1 MTETTSHQA
10 IYRRWR
16 AQTFGQIVG
25 QEAVVETLRNAVRTG
40 RVSHAVLFVG
50 PRGTGKTSLARILAK
65 ALNCTNLQDGDPCDA
80 CPSCVAIREGRA
92 MDLLEI
98 DAASN
103 RGIDAIRELRERIN
117 YAPTDL
123 RRKVYILDEAHQIT
137 RDAWNALLKSL
148 EEPPEFVVFMFAST
162 HPQDFP
168 PAILS
173 RLQRFDVRRLTTD
186 EIEGKLRRIL
196 EADGRVAEPSAVR
209 LIARL
214 AAGGMRDAE
223 SMLDQLLSSADGT
236 LDAHRVRDLL
246 GLADTETIDSF
257 VEALV
262 TGDLVAGVRIL
273 DALEDRGRD
282 LRAFLDQVIEV
293 VRGAIVGAADVASVG
308 TPPGATRRGAT
319 ELIPVARRLAAIDP
333 NRAGVG
339 GLRLQLEIALFPQPA
354 AGASVPAEG
363 RPPAPVTAVRSS
375 EEPGSPES
383 AMSPGGRA
391 RPRARADSPASD
403 VPPAAPDAPPAA
415 PAASS
420 TGPAAAERPPA
431 KTVSP
436 PAAEPEPAATRP
448 ADPPDPASPVVDRSV
463 APPSIAASPPSA
475 PTTGPASTAAPGEPA
490 AGVAL
495 GTPAGPDLE
504 LLRERWP
511 DVVARISAHP
521 PTKPL
526 IAVCR
531 PIAIEDGIVTLGFPE
546 DQGFL
551 RDVAE
556 RRRAVLEEGIGT
568 VLGRPVGVRCVATN
582 LDLLPPLPADAEAAF
597 VLAEAR
603 RIFGADDPEAA
614 PVD

>member
-1 MTETTSHQA
+1 MSQTAPHQA
-10 IYRRWR
+10 LYRRWR
-16 AQTFGQIVG
+16 AQTFGQVVG

-40 RVSHAVLFVG
+40 RVAHAILFVG

-65 ALNCTNLQDGDPCDA
+65 ALNCTDLRDGDPCDI
-80 CPSCVAIREGRA
+80 CPSCVSIREGRA
-92 MDLLEI
+92 MDLVEI

-117 YAPTDL
+117 YAPADL

-137 RDAWNALLKSL
+137 KDAWNALLKSL
-148 EEPPEFVVFMFAST
+148 EEPPDFVVFMFAST

-196 EADGRVAEPSAVR
+196 EADGREADGSAMH

-223 SMLDQLLSSADGT
+223 SMLDQLLASSGDR
-236 LDAHRVRDLL
+236 LDENRVRDLL
-246 GLADTETIDSF
+246 GLADADT
-257 VEALV
+257 VEAFVGALASSDV
-262 TGDLVAGVRIL
+262 VAGVRIL

-293 VRGAIVGAADVASVG
+293 IRGAIVGAAG
-308 TPPGATRRGAT
+308 TGSGSGGLRHGVV
-319 ELIPVARRLAAIDP
+319 ELVSVARRLAGIDP

-339 GLRLQLEIALFPQPA
+339 GLRLQLELALFPVAEARADVAPRSAAASARPAVVSAAQAPVKPETAGPPKRETPPPA
-354 AGASVPAEG
+354 AGRASERSARAEPPVARPLPAQ
-363 RPPAPVTAVRSS
+363 PVADPSTPAP
-375 EEPGSPES
+375 
-383 AMSPGGRA
+383 
-391 RPRARADSPASD
+391 D
-403 VPPAAPDAPPAA
+403 
-415 PAASS
+415 
-420 TGPAAAERPPA
+420 
-431 KTVSP
+431 
-436 PAAEPEPAATRP
+436 PEPTVDLAV
-448 ADPPDPASPVVDRSV
+448 PV
-463 APPSIAASPPSA
+463 
-475 PTTGPASTAAPGEPA
+475 GG
-490 AGVAL
+490 
-495 GTPAGPDLE
+495 DLAV
-504 LLRERWP
+504 LRDRWP
-511 DVVARISAHP
+511 EIVTRISKHP

-526 IAVCR
+526 ISVCR
-531 PIAIEDGIVTLGFPE
+531 PISVENGIVTLGFPE

-556 RRRAVLEEGIGT
+556 RRRAVLEEGIGA

-582 LDLLPPLPADAEAAF
+582 LDLVAPLPADAEAAF

-603 RIFGADDPEAA
+603 RIFGDNEPVAD